1 MIHFGLPTHFDHIRH
16 VLKNAEHQAIHG
28 IPAVERIRV
37 VAGEERQFI
46 ARIGVVEDY
55 RSGEVAEE

>member
-1 MIHFGLPTHFDHIRH
+1 MIGFRLSAHFDHICH

-37 VAGEERQFI
+37 IAGEERQFI
-46 ARIGVVEDY
+46 ARIGVVEDHW
-55 RSGEVAEE
+55 RREIAEK